1 MGCCISK
8 CNPKKT
14 HSFEEECDN
23 NLVQDKLII
32 SQQQQQPPP
41 KTLNIHV
48 SNKISPCPPSPPT
61 SSSSSNIS
69 SFTCTTSNTT
79 DSCSSSLS
87 TTSSVL
93 SSKDRSFSNEFLWS
107 CVKENPHIVRISS
120 IKEASLA
127 LSTNY
132 NKVQSPHKLQPPLK
146 QSIPQKR
153 VRSNSP
159 ITLTHQKSFRI
170 DPAAADQRLHSSYS
184 LSSTR
189 TLRSPSPSR
198 RFSSVDNNRG
208 FSTSS
213 PKEMSCSKRM
223 VGAKVNAIHNSA
235 SVSSY
240 LNKKD
245 QNFRPGTS
253 TGLRVALRNRETY
266 THRIGSK
273 IDETA
278 VREALA
284 AHHESESVPMED
296 IDNPLI
302 SLDCF
307 IFL

>member
-1 MGCCISK
+1 MNKLFYLSYTLIHSSSICLSESKFKKMGCCISK

-14 HSFEEECDN
+14 HFFDEECDN
-23 NLVQDKLII
+23 NLVQDKLVI
-32 SQQQQQPPP
+32 SQQQQPP
-41 KTLNIHV
+41 KTPNIHV

-107 CVKENPHIVRISS
+107 CVKENPHIVRINS

-132 NKVQSPHKLQPPLK
+132 NKVQSPHKLQPSLK
-146 QSIPQKR
+146 QSIPKKR

-159 ITLTHQKSFRI
+159 ITLNRQKSFRI

-189 TLRSPSPSR
+189 TLRSPSPSI
-198 RFSSVDNNRG
+198 RFSSGDNNRG

-213 PKEMSCSKRM
+213 PKEISCSRRM
-223 VGAKVNAIHNSA
+223 VGAKARYFNGIA
-235 SVSSY
+235 S
-240 LNKKD
+240 
-245 QNFRPGTS
+245 
-253 TGLRVALRNRETY
+253 
-266 THRIGSK
+266 
-273 IDETA
+273 
-278 VREALA
+278 
-284 AHHESESVPMED
+284 
-296 IDNPLI
+296 
-302 SLDCF
+302 CF
-307 IFL
+307 EK